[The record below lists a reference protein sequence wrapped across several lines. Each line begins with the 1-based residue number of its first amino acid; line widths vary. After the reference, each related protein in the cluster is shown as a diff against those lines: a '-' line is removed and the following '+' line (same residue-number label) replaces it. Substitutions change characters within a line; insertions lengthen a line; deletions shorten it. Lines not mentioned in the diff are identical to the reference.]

1 MIYQNLTLIA
11 AFLLLYSIFAGRF
24 ESRYINGPL
33 MFMLTGVVLGSAVLD
48 VLHITVNGS
57 TMRLLAELTLA
68 IVLFTDAA
76 NANLNILRAYN
87 RIPLRLLLI
96 GLPLCLLAGW
106 SFSLLLFPDMPWLEA
121 AILATM
127 LAPTDAALGKAVVTN
142 PAVPAPVREAL
153 NVESGLNDGICVPL
167 LFILLAL
174 LVPEELH
181 QGTLGMAVHLIVE
194 EIGIGLLV
202 GIALAFITSAML
214 RYSDKHQW
222 NLPLWN
228 QLTMP
233 GLALLSFA
241 LAQWLGGSGFIAAFV
256 CGLCTGYLLKEHKHA
271 YLESNEGY
279 GELLSVIV
287 WLAFGAVV
295 ISTAW
300 PYLTWK
306 TWVFAIASLTILRM
320 VPVWI
325 SLIGTKLNTETI
337 LFIGWFGPRGLASIV
352 FAVIVMQEK
361 LLAQQEL
368 ITTVVCTI
376 LLSVV
381 LHGVTANPWV
391 ARLQHQ
397 IKTN

>member
-1 MIYQNLTLIA
+1 
-11 AFLLLYSIFAGRF
+11 
-24 ESRYINGPL
+24 
-33 MFMLTGVVLGSAVLD
+33 
-48 VLHITVNGS
+48 
-57 TMRLLAELTLA
+57 MRLLAELTLA

-76 NANLNILRAYN
+76 NANLNILRTYN
-87 RIPLRLLLI
+87 QIPLRLLVI

-106 SFSLLLFPDMPWLEA
+106 GFSLLLFPDIPWLEA
-121 AILATM
+121 AILATI

-142 PAVPAPVREAL
+142 PGVPAPVREAL

-174 LVPEELH
+174 LLPEELH
-181 QGTLGMAVHLIVE
+181 QGTLTMAVHLIVE
-194 EIGIGLLV
+194 EIGIGVLV
-202 GIALAFITSAML
+202 GVALAVITSFLL
-214 RYSDKHQW
+214 RYSNHHQW
-222 NLPLWN
+222 SLPLWK

-241 LAQWLGGSGFIAAFV
+241 LAQYLGGSGFIAAFV
-256 CGLCTGYLLKEHKHA
+256 CGLFTGYLLQEHKHH

-287 WLAFGAVV
+287 WVAFGTVV
-295 ISTAW
+295 IAYVW
-300 PYLTWK
+300 PQLTWRS
-306 TWVFAIASLTILRM
+306 WLYAFASLTILRM
-320 VPVWI
+320 IPVWI
-325 SLIGTKLNTETI
+325 SLIGTHLDTETK

-368 ITTVVCTI
+368 VSTVVCTI

-381 LHGVTANPWV
+381 LHGITANPWV